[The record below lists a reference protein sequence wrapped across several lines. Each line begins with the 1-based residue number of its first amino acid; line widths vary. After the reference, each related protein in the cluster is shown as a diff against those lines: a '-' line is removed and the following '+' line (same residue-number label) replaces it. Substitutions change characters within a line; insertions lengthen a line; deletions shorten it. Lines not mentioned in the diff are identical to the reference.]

1 MYGIFYGFLT
11 EYLFSDKENSSSV
24 FCQEFFKAIYVDSVI
39 FNTFSIST
47 EIFYFSFVYVVNY
60 TENILMLEHTYI
72 PGINPAQSQCTF
84 FYIDEFSLLILCS
97 QPLHMFI
104 SEIGIYF
111 SFLLL
116 PLTDIYFRSIIIVS
130 LNDLG
135 SIPPLSFFVKVV

>member
-1 MYGIFYGFLT
+1 MTSIHRFTLRCSLLKIKKKIQKTTKTYTKRILKQFKRDCTSKKFTAMYGIFYEFLT

-72 PGINPAQSQCTF
+72 PGINPAQS
-84 FYIDEFSLLILCS
+84 
-97 QPLHMFI
+97 
-104 SEIGIYF
+104 
-111 SFLLL
+111 
-116 PLTDIYFRSIIIVS
+116 
-130 LNDLG
+130 
-135 SIPPLSFFVKVV
+135 